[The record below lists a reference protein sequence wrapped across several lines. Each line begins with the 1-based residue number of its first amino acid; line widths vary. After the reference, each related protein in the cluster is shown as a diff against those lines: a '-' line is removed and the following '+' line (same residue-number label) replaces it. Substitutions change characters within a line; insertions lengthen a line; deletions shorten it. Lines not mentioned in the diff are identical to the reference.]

1 MFHVDERTKTT
12 TYRGEMP
19 QKLFRKEQ
27 RIQLVLRKRTQLRYE
42 TPSLTLIDYYLND
55 DGLILLIS
63 RIIFNS
69 FFSEFINLLTR
80 LSILEYV
87 LAPTSLETF
96 QSLD

>member
-1 MFHVDERTKTT
+1 
-12 TYRGEMP
+12 MP

-42 TPSLTLIDYYLND
+42 TPSLTLNDYYLND

-80 LSILEYV
+80 FSILEYV